1 MSSFTRPYA
10 RAFLEAAPS
19 GYDIGRFLEAGESI
33 AQAFAANPTLRAFL
47 LAPNVPREAKSR
59 AIAALA
65 GKAGLDEYGT
75 RFLQVLLRNHRLL
88 EAAEVFRALRAL
100 NDERQNIL
108 RVRVTVPATPERRRA
123 PSRGGCHR
131 RADGKDR
138 PKRDRPRPETARRL
152 HRAGRIAGLRRVGGR
167 RDTAVRGAGER
178 ENGSLRWKSRRTR
191 SRQS

>member
-33 AQAFAANPTLRAFL
+33 TRAFSANPALRAFL

-75 RFLQVLLRNHRLL
+75 RFLQVLLKNHRLL
-88 EAAEVFRALRAL
+88 EAALVFRALREL

-108 RVRVTVPATPERRRA
+108 RVRVTVPATLSDAERRAVEAAIAARTGKSIRTEIDLD
-123 PSRGGCHR
+123 PKLLGGFI
-131 RADGKDR
+131 A
-138 PKRDRPRPETARRL
+138 
-152 HRAGRIAGLRRVGGR
+152 RAGSQVFDGSVAAAIRRFETQVKER
-167 RDTAVRGAGER
+167 TGA
-178 ENGSLRWKSRRTR
+178 
-191 SRQS
+191 

>member
-19 GYDIGRFLEAGESI
+19 GYDIGRFLQAGESI
-33 AQAFAANPTLRAFL
+33 AQAFSANPALRAFL

-108 RVRVTVPATPERRRA
+108 RVRVTVPASLSDAERRAVEDAIAERTGKTVRSEIDLD
-123 PSRGGCHR
+123 PKLLGGFI
-131 RADGKDR
+131 A
-138 PKRDRPRPETARRL
+138 
-152 HRAGRIAGLRRVGGR
+152 RAGSQVFDGSVAAAIRRFEAQVKER
-167 RDTAVRGAGER
+167 TGA
-178 ENGSLRWKSRRTR
+178 
-191 SRQS
+191 